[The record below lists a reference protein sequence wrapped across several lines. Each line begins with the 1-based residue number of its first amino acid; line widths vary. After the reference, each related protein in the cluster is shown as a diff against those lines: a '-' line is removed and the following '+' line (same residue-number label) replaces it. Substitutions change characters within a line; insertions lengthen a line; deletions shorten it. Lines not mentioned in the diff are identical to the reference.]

1 MDLHQKIRTLP
12 TGPGCYLYKNAE
24 GEVIYVGKAKNL
36 RARVRSYFLAASQAN
51 AKTGSLMREAVDL
64 EYILVANEHE
74 ALALENNLIKQR
86 KPRFNILLRDDKTYP
101 YLKLTLTDRHP
112 KVFVTRRL
120 RKDGAAYFGPYFPGN
135 LAHRLADVVRKSFL
149 IPGCKVDLERYHP
162 RPCLQ
167 YYIKRCTGPCVEN
180 LISVGD
186 YRAIIKDAQLFL
198 EGKTDELESRLMARM
213 AAAAEDMHFE
223 LAARLRD
230 QLSTVHQAGERQR
243 IATTDNDD
251 ADVFGFH
258 FENDM
263 LAVNLFHMRGGKIVD
278 RRDLF
283 WEDLPD
289 FEEQVTASPAEEAED
304 QTDLTAD
311 PFLEPEPAVLA
322 PAIHA
327 DTPASDQHSVLTSP
341 FDQPT
346 DCIDNAAVTDT
357 TSDPEPHAS
366 HPNTSPTESG
376 AGGLGPP
383 SESTGWG
390 EDTDAET
397 LVSSTA
403 TNLNETFTN
412 GRGTASAVPLGSQG
426 GRGFSPEGAPESA
439 SPCFSPA
446 TFFSALLKQLYLD
459 QNYVPKHIYVPVD
472 FPDRTILADILREKS
487 GHKIEIAAPQR
498 GDKRSLVDLV
508 CQNAKQ
514 SFDQRFR
521 VLQPSAKLMAEALA
535 DALNLP
541 EPPERIECFDISHI
555 QGAETV
561 ASVVVWE
568 KGAMKKADYR
578 KFQVK
583 TVTGVDDFASM
594 REIVTRRYT
603 KFSQGAQPT
612 GKDATLPSLVLI
624 DGGLGQLHAAAQALQ
639 DLGLTTLPL
648 ASIAKRE
655 EVIYVHG
662 QEDDPVV
669 LDRRSPV
676 LHVIQKI
683 RDESHRFAIGYHR
696 KRREMR
702 DRVSELDDIPGVGP
716 RTRQRLLEHFGSVRA
731 LKQAAEQAPDSL
743 HAVVNA
749 AIAERIRAHF
759 AQPDEAVAAPALNIL
774 QP

>member
-1 MDLHQKIRTLP
+1 M
-12 TGPGCYLYKNAE
+12 
-24 GEVIYVGKAKNL
+24 GKAKNL

-64 EYILVANEHE
+64 EYITVANEHE

-101 YLKLTLTDRHP
+101 YVKLTLTDRHP

-120 RKDGAAYFGPYFPGN
+120 RKDGSAYFGPYFPGN
-135 LAHRLADVVRKSFL
+135 LAHRIADVVHRSFL
-149 IPGCKVDLERYHP
+149 IPSCKVDLNRYHP

-167 YYIKRCTGPCVEN
+167 YYIKRCLGPCVKD
-180 LISVGD
+180 LISVED
-186 YRAIIKDAQLFL
+186 YRAVIHDVQLFL
-198 EGKTDELESRLMARM
+198 EGKTGELEDRLLARM
-213 AAAAEDMHFE
+213 EAAAENMQFE

-230 QLSTVHQAGERQR
+230 QLGTVHQAGERQR
-243 IATTDNDD
+243 IATAESDD

-278 RRDLF
+278 RRDFF

-289 FEEQVTASPAEEAED
+289 FEEVTAASNAEEAADEA
-304 QTDLTAD
+304 DLQAE
-311 PFLEPEPAVLA
+311 PRLEPNPAQAA
-322 PAIHA
+322 PEIIA
-327 DTPASDQHSVLTSP
+327 DLEESEQHSVLASP
-341 FDQPT
+341 FEPN
-346 DCIDNAAVTDT
+346 DCE
-357 TSDPEPHAS
+357 EP
-366 HPNTSPTESG
+366 
-376 AGGLGPP
+376 
-383 SESTGWG
+383 
-390 EDTDAET
+390 
-397 LVSSTA
+397 
-403 TNLNETFTN
+403 
-412 GRGTASAVPLGSQG
+412 R
-426 GRGFSPEGAPESA
+426 PESA
-439 SPCFSPA
+439 ERGKAAAAAPVQPCFSPA
-446 TFFSALLKQLYLD
+446 NFFSALLKQLYLD
-459 QNYVPKHIYVPVD
+459 QAYVPKHVYVPVD
-472 FPDRTILADILREKS
+472 FPDRQLLADALRERS

-514 SFDQRFR
+514 SYDQRFR
-521 VLQPSAKLMAEALA
+521 TLLPSIKAMQEALA
-535 DALNLP
+535 DALTLP

-561 ASVVVWE
+561 ASMVVWE
-568 KGAMKKADYR
+568 KGAMKRSDYR

-594 REIVTRRYT
+594 REIVLRRYA
-603 KFSQGAQPT
+603 KFAQGAQPT
-612 GKDATLPSLVLI
+612 GKDSTLPSLVLI
-624 DGGLGQLHAAAQALQ
+624 DGGLGQLHAAADALAE
-639 DLGLTTLPL
+639 LGLTTQPL

-655 EVIYVHG
+655 EVIYVSG
-662 QEDDPVV
+662 QDDDPVV

-702 DRVSELDDIPGVGP
+702 DRVSELDEVPGVGP

-731 LKQAAEQAPDSL
+731 LKLAAEKNPDAL
-743 HAVVNA
+743 TAVVNKSV
-749 AIAERIRAHF
+749 AEKIQRFF
-759 AQPDEAVAAPALNIL
+759 AGEPKDAEQPDVLL
-774 QP
+774 SSLT